1 MPDFLP
7 DIGDCMLGWLAKCM
21 GIHESFMLS
30 LESPERA
37 AISHFCTLPLTLFV

>member
-7 DIGDCMLGWLAKCM
+7 DIGDLHPGVVSKCM
-21 GIHESFMLS
+21 GIHEFFMLG

-37 AISHFCTLPLTLFV
+37 AINHFCTLPLTLFV